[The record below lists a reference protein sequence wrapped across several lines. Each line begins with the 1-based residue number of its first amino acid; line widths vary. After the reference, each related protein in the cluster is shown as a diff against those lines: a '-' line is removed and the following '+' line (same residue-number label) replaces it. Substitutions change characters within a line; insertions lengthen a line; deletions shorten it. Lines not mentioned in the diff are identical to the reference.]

1 MAYARRAGTAKG
13 GSGTAK
19 GGSGTAAAARVQA
32 QLDAARDRA
41 LDRIGRRAV
50 AHARANCPVKTGA
63 LRASIAYEVKD
74 GVLRVGSKLPY
85 AAKVEREQ
93 PFLRPA
99 MANHT
104 EEYRRIARAAF
115 RG

>member
-1 MAYARRAGTAKG
+1 MAYARRAGI
-13 GSGTAK
+13 AK

-41 LDRIGRRAV
+41 LCRIGRRAV
-50 AHARANCPVKTGA
+50 GYAKARCPVKTGA
-63 LRASIAYEVKD
+63 LRASIAYRVKD
-74 GVLRVGSKLPY
+74 GTLRVGSPLPY

-99 MANHT
+99 MANHA
-104 EEYRRIARAAF
+104 EEYRRIIRNAL